1 MNYIYNF
8 YDFINEGTLVD
19 KSKKI
24 DIKFKIDADQ
34 HFYDRLSRSNNEPDE
49 NGDII
54 IDENEVIK
62 DVEMCLNQLVNS
74 NLFNIGI
81 YWLNKS
87 DKLNSDILVI
97 NKKTNLN
104 TLLDISKQKD
114 KYIITIKSV
123 MRKKDFKPSY
133 KENTKII
140 FI

>member
-1 MNYIYNF
+1 MNYIYSF

-19 KSKKI
+19 STKKI
-24 DIKFKIDADQ
+24 DIKFKIDADD

-62 DVEMCLNQLVNS
+62 NVEMCLYQLVNS

-87 DKLNSDILVI
+87 DKLNTDILVI
-97 NKKTNLN
+97 NNKTNLN
-104 TLLDISKQKD
+104 TLLDISKQRD

-123 MRKKDFKPSY
+123 MRKKGFKPSY

>member
-8 YDFINEGTLVD
+8 YDFFNEGTLVD

-34 HFYDRLSRSNNEPDE
+34 HFYDRLSRPNNEPDE

-87 DKLNSDILVI
+87 DKLNTDILVI

-123 MRKKDFKPSY
+123 IRKKDFKPSY

>member
-1 MNYIYNF
+1 MNYIYSF

-19 KSKKI
+19 STKKI
-24 DIKFKIDADQ
+24 DIKFKIDADD

-62 DVEMCLNQLVNS
+62 NVEMCLYQLVNS

-87 DKLNSDILVI
+87 DKLNTDILVI
-97 NKKTNLN
+97 NNKTNLN
-104 TLLDISKQKD
+104 TLLDISKQRD

-123 MRKKDFKPSY
+123 MRKKGF
-133 KENTKII
+133 
-140 FI
+140 